1 MSHIDPGSAVSPTGL
16 RFPRT
21 HRLVKGYQFD
31 AVFKHRSISHRTDCI
46 RIIGLANGETHPR
59 LGLIVAKRIL
69 PRAVDRNRVKRLIR
83 ETFRNRVPELPAIDL
98 IVQPLTRD
106 VLTKLPSHLET
117 LLDRVVAASI

>member
-1 MSHIDPGSAVSPTGL
+1 MPDTDPDQANALIGHS
-16 RFPRT
+16 FPRT
-21 HRLVKGYQFD
+21 LRLTKGYQFD
-31 AVFKHRSISHRTDCI
+31 AVFKHRSIAHRTECI
-46 RIIGLANGETHPR
+46 RIIGHANGETHPR

-83 ETFRNRVPELPAIDL
+83 ETFRQRAPELPAIDL

-106 VLTKLPSHLET
+106 VLAKLPMHLET

>member
-1 MSHIDPGSAVSPTGL
+1 MSDLDPGSATSAADL
-16 RFPRT
+16 SFPRT

-31 AVFKHRSISHRTDCI
+31 AVFKSRSISHRTDCI
-46 RIIGLANGETHPR
+46 RILGRPNDEPYAR

-83 ETFRNRVPELPAIDL
+83 ETFRHRAAELPAIDL

-106 VLTKLPSHLET
+106 VLHKLPTHLET
-117 LLDRVVAASI
+117 LLDRVVAAGI